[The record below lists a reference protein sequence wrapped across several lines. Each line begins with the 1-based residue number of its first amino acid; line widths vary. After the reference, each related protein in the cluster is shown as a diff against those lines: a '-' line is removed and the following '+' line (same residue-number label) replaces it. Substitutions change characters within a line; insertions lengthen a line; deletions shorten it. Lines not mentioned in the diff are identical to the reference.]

1 MPGGSAG
8 PSCWV
13 SNPFLLNMPR
23 VSHTEHWLIKYNQSS
38 WPKLSVWIPGHCFI
52 TKGSWAR
59 NFVLQIVISK
69 DGHSCSFCFTCSSRI
84 LLLNPQ
90 ELESTTYPLEP
101 EQVFVNTLIRS
112 PQDSKWPLKLLEKCN
127 GMFAVGGTQP
137 RQIIEKSQHPP
148 STHPCWA
155 PRNLFGGYV
164 SESVTLKGDPSASKK
179 IL

>member
-23 VSHTEHWLIKYNQSS
+23 VSHTEHWLIKCNQSS
-38 WPKLSVWIPGHCFI
+38 WPKLLVWIPGHHFI

-59 NFVLQIVISK
+59 NFVLQIGISK
-69 DGHSCSFCFTCSSRI
+69 DGHSCSFCSTCS
-84 LLLNPQ
+84 
-90 ELESTTYPLEP
+90 STTYPLEP
-101 EQVFVNTLIRS
+101 GQAFVNTLIRS

-137 RQIIEKSQHPP
+137 RQIMEKSQHPP
-148 STHPCWA
+148 STRPCWA
-155 PRNLFGGYV
+155 PRHLFGGYV
-164 SESVTLKGDPSASKK
+164 SGSVTLKGDPSASKK